1 MTSGAF
7 AQASGLSRK
16 ALRLYDELGLL
27 HPARVD
33 PDTLYRFY
41 HPGQLEQARLVAWL
55 RRLGMPLAVIRSV
68 SGLPPAQAAV
78 ELAAYWATVEAEIA
92 ARRELAT
99 FLIGY
104 LSGKDPGKD
113 TAMSD
118 NEGTLTVRY
127 GVRSDIGLHREDNED
142 AAYAGARLL
151 AVADGMGGHAA
162 GEVASAAVIDA
173 LRPLDIQVPA
183 GELLNALD
191 HAARRADAALRDMV
205 QANPALDGM
214 GTTLTALLW
223 SGSQLGLLHIGDS
236 RAYLVRDGEV
246 FQITQDHT
254 LVQSLLDE
262 GKITAEEVA
271 SHPQRLLLLRA
282 LTGSHSSR
290 PDLQLRQARP
300 GDRYLLCSDGL
311 HVVVP
316 PDASARLAALEGIP
330 FVVVEHAG
338 RDAGMASSIRAGIA
352 ALPPEAEAV
361 VIALADQPLVSPE
374 VIRRLCARWRDGGVT
389 AVAPRYRDGRGHP
402 VLFGRSTFDALSA
415 LTGDNGARSLL
426 RSMGDE
432 LALVPVD
439 ATTPVDVDTPDALR
453 RLAAVW
459 RG

>member
-1 MTSGAF
+1 VELMTSGAF

-33 PDTLYRFY
+33 PETLYRFY
-41 HPGQLEQARLVAWL
+41 DPGQLEQARLVAWL

-68 SGLPPAQAAV
+68 SGLPPAQAAE
-78 ELAAYWATVEAEIA
+78 ELAAYWATVEAETA
-92 ARRELAT
+92 ARRELAI
-99 FLIGY
+99 FLMGY
-104 LSGKDPGKD
+104 LSGKDQGKD

-118 NEGTLTVRY
+118 GQGTTLTVRY

-162 GEVASAAVIDA
+162 GEVASAAVIEA
-173 LRPLDIQVPA
+173 LRPLDTQVPA

-191 HAARRADAALRDMV
+191 HAVRRANSALRDMV
-205 QANPALDGM
+205 QANPALHGM

-254 LVQSLLDE
+254 VVQSLLDE

-282 LTGSHSSR
+282 LTGDHASR

-316 PDASARLAALEGIP
+316 ADAITRVLLTVADPDQAAADLITLAIDGGAPDNITCIVADVEQLTAQPASAGTQ
-330 FVVVEHAG
+330 V
-338 RDAGMASSIRAGIA
+338 
-352 ALPPEAEAV
+352 
-361 VIALADQPLVSPE
+361 
-374 VIRRLCARWRDGGVT
+374 
-389 AVAPRYRDGRGHP
+389 
-402 VLFGRSTFDALSA
+402 
-415 LTGDNGARSLL
+415 
-426 RSMGDE
+426 
-432 LALVPVD
+432 
-439 ATTPVDVDTPDALR
+439 
-453 RLAAVW
+453 
-459 RG
+459 